1 MQKSRFSHGV
11 VQLRTTRE
19 TEVIICFVF
28 QIFTGIFTLE
38 AFVKIMAF
46 GKYYFKIGW
55 NIFDLII
62 VVASLVDLGL
72 EDIQGLSVFRT
83 FRLVSARIS
92 KYFFVIKEEQVK
104 CTLRIQNSS
113 LLEN

>member
-1 MQKSRFSHGV
+1 MKYSP
-11 VQLRTTRE
+11 
-19 TEVIICFVF
+19 F
-28 QIFTGIFTLE
+28 QIFTAIFTLE

-83 FRLVSARIS
+83 FRLVSGTNALYELPHEKTSNVVFDLVRH
-92 KYFFVIKEEQVK
+92 KPLCAVTEDG
-104 CTLRIQNSS
+104 
-113 LLEN
+113 